1 MLKKLGPNMD
11 RILKFTSV
19 MTGLPQGDMLDL
31 GVSLVFW
38 E

>member
-1 MLKKLGPNMD
+1 MD

-19 MTGLPQGDMLDL
+19 MTGLPQGGMLDL
-31 GVSLVFW
+31 GVSLEFW